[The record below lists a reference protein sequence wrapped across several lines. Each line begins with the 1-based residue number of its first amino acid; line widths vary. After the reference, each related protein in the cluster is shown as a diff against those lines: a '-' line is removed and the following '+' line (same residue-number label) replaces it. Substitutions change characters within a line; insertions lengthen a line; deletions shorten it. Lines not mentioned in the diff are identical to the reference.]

1 MSNEK
6 IFMLLLKRGLIFI
19 LILSLFLGCTRD
31 DICPEE
37 TPSTPLLVINFKDR
51 ANPGLTKSVD
61 SLRIETTGDDPTL
74 VYYSSAATDSIAIP
88 LNTGS
93 DLSSFRFIELAGN
106 EDDENSDV
114 LTFEYNRVD
123 DYVNRACSFRTL
135 YANLRVNREND
146 GDAFWITSFIIL
158 KTNIEDETE
167 AHLTILH

>member
-1 MSNEK
+1 MSDENTLM
-6 IFMLLLKRGLIFI
+6 IVIKRGLLLTFV
-19 LILSLFLGCTRD
+19 LSLFLGCTRD

-37 TPSTPLLVINFKDR
+37 TPSTPLLIITFKDR
-51 ANPGLTKSVD
+51 ANPGLAKSVD
-61 SLRIETTGDDPTL
+61 SLQIETTGDDPRL

-88 LNTGS
+88 LNTAS
-93 DLSSFRFIELAGN
+93 DLSSFRFIEKAGN
-106 EDDENSDV
+106 EDDENADV
-114 LTFEYNRVD
+114 LTFAYSRVD

-135 YANLRVNREND
+135 YADLRANRENG